1 MCFLEKKYQIC
12 EWSDGSKYLTVIFND
27 KKYELLTTF
36 LVVEVNA
43 FRKWIKESFDKVI
56 SGRVQYE
63 EFGGNI
69 CYTEITPDI
78 TTIYDSLSDDDE
90 QCEVNTLELR
100 QLIDEWCDK
109 VDEFKRTQHLS

>member
-1 MCFLEKKYQIC
+1 MLEKEYRIC

-36 LVVEVNA
+36 LVVEVNS

-56 SGRVQYE
+56 SGKVQYE

-69 CYTEITPDI
+69 CYTVITPDI
-78 TTIYDSLSDDDE
+78 TTIYNSLSDDDE

-100 QLIDEWCDK
+100 QLIDEWCEK
-109 VDEFKRTQHLS
+109 VDEFKRTQRLS

>member
-1 MCFLEKKYQIC
+1 MLEKKY
-12 EWSDGSKYLTVIFND
+12 EVYELADGSKHLNVIFD
-27 KKYELLTTF
+27 DEKYDLLTIF

-63 EFGGNI
+63 KFGGNI

-78 TTIYDSLSDDDE
+78 TTIYNSLSDDDE

-109 VDEFKRTQHLS
+109 VDEFKRTQRLS